1 MFIKHILPSI
11 AWAIFILI
19 LCGIPPKNVGD
30 FSIWE
35 MLNPDKIFHFGIFA
49 ILSLILSVGLKRQY
63 SFPKLR
69 SNAFKISISFSILYG
84 GIIELTQILFFNGRE
99 GDLLD
104 ILANSLGALFG
115 YVLFKIIYGNTIMQA
130 S

>member
-1 MFIKHILPSI
+1 MFIKHILPSF
-11 AWAIFILI
+11 AWAIFIII
-19 LCGIPPKNVGD
+19 LSGLSSDHFVETN
-30 FSIWE
+30 
-35 MLNPDKIFHFGIFA
+35 FHFDKVIHFIEYSA
-49 ILSLILSVGLKRQY
+49 LSLIMSIGLKRQY
-63 SFPKLR
+63 SFPKIR